1 MTAYQPEQWHD
12 MFVAMAGRPAPG
24 AGYARLPAGPLTQ
37 SIGCPAEWKG
47 RDARPVTGEAS
58 VTGSGPVPPDREGP
72 PPDIDISVAHVARVY
87 DYWLGGKTNFTPDQV
102 AGRAAMRAAPH
113 VAEGVRG
120 NRAFLARAVRY
131 LVGQAG
137 VRQFLDIG
145 TGIPAADNTHEVAQ
159 AMARECRV
167 VYVDNDPIVLSHARA
182 LLTSGTKGATAYL
195 DEDLRNVTELI
206 QSAAGTLDFTEPVA
220 VMLIGI
226 LQCIPGE
233 DDPAG
238 VIKQL
243 MDAVPP
249 GSYLAIS
256 HPASDIDVVGMG
268 NLAYQLHEL
277 MPMELRFRSR
287 AEVAALFDGLEL
299 VEPGVVRVPQW
310 RPDSEADLA
319 NPATVWGGVARKN

>member
-1 MTAYQPEQWHD
+1 
-12 MFVAMAGRPAPG
+12 
-24 AGYARLPAGPLTQ
+24 
-37 SIGCPAEWKG
+37 
-47 RDARPVTGEAS
+47 
-58 VTGSGPVPPDREGP
+58 VTGSGPVPADRIGP
-72 PPDIDISVAHVARVY
+72 PPDIDITVAHVARVY
-87 DYWLGGKTNFTPDQV
+87 DYWLGGKTNFTSDQI
-102 AGRAAMRAAPH
+102 AARAAMRAAPH

-131 LVGQAG
+131 LVGEAG

-182 LLTSGTKGATAYL
+182 LLTSAAKGTTAYL
-195 DEDLRNVTELI
+195 DEDLRNVAELI
-206 QSAAGTLDFTEPVA
+206 RSASGTLDLTRPVA

-226 LQCIPGE
+226 LQCIPDE

-238 VIKQL
+238 IVKQL
-243 MDAVPP
+243 MDALPS

-256 HPASDIDVVGMG
+256 HPASDIDIVGIR
-268 NLAYQLHEL
+268 NLAHQLHEL

-299 VEPGVVRVPQW
+299 VEPGVVRIPKW
-310 RPDSEADLA
+310 RPDSDSDLA
-319 NPATVWGGVARKN
+319 NPATVWGGLARKN

>member
-1 MTAYQPEQWHD
+1 MTAYQPERLRSIAD
-12 MFVAMAGRPAPG
+12 EAGGCARPMAGPAWRSV
-24 AGYARLPAGPLTQ
+24 GY
-37 SIGCPAEWKG
+37 PAERK
-47 RDARPVTGEAS
+47 RRAPRPVTEEAS
-58 VTGSGPVPPDREGP
+58 VTSDGSGPVSAEREGP

-87 DYWLGGKTNFTPDQV
+87 DYWLGGKTNFTQDQV
-102 AGRAAMRAAPH
+102 AARAAMRAAPH

-131 LVGQAG
+131 LVAEAG

-182 LLTSGTKGATAYL
+182 LLTSATEGTTAYL
-195 DEDLRNVTELI
+195 DEDLRNVAELI
-206 QSAAGTLDFTEPVA
+206 RSASATLDLTRPVA

-226 LQCIPGE
+226 LQCIPNE
-233 DDPAG
+233 DNPAG
-238 VIKQL
+238 IIKQL
-243 MDAVPP
+243 MDALPS

-256 HPASDIDVVGMG
+256 HPASDIDIVGIR
-268 NLAYQLHEL
+268 NLAHQLHEL

-299 VEPGVVRVPQW
+299 VEPGVVRIPKW
-310 RPDSEADLA
+310 RPDSDADLA

>member
-1 MTAYQPEQWHD
+1 
-12 MFVAMAGRPAPG
+12 
-24 AGYARLPAGPLTQ
+24 
-37 SIGCPAEWKG
+37 
-47 RDARPVTGEAS
+47 
-58 VTGSGPVPPDREGP
+58 VTGSGPVSADREGP

-102 AGRAAMRAAPH
+102 AARAAMRAAPH

-195 DEDLRNVTELI
+195 DEDLRNVAELI
-206 QSAAGTLDFTEPVA
+206 QAAAGTLDFSEPVA

-226 LQCIPGE
+226 LQCIPDE

-238 VIKQL
+238 VIRQL

-256 HPASDIDVVGMG
+256 HPANDINSPGVRR
-268 NLAYQLHEL
+268 LASRLNEL
-277 MPMELRFRSR
+277 MPVKLRFRSR
-287 AEVAALFDGLEL
+287 AEVATLFDGLEL
-299 VEPGVVRVPQW
+299 VEPGLVRAPEW
-310 RPDSEADLA
+310 RPDSDADLD
-319 NPATVWGGVARKN
+319 NPAAVWAGVARKN